1 MSPRH
6 LFIVAVLTVAEASAS
21 PVVAQQ
27 TTTAPTD
34 AEAALRAAD
43 AGYWRAYNAC
53 DAAGMSAYI
62 ADDVEF
68 YHDKGGLTRTKQ
80 ALVDSTM
87 KGICGNP
94 NFRIRRVA
102 DANIRFDPIPG
113 YGGVLSGDH
122 LFFATEPG
130 MPERQTGRATFVALW
145 HVDQGHWT
153 MTRVLS
159 LSHRP
164 VPYVAPAA
172 GTVLSAAQLERY
184 VGDYRMPTA
193 GIATV
198 AIENGKLTVS
208 TGMTRLTLAAKSP
221 DHFFAIERPLQFDFS
236 GNAKGKTDAVT
247 VIEEGKLVD
256 RGVRSDPAN
265 P

>member
-1 MSPRH
+1 
-6 LFIVAVLTVAEASAS
+6 
-21 PVVAQQ
+21 
-27 TTTAPTD
+27 
-34 AEAALRAAD
+34 
-43 AGYWRAYNAC
+43 
-53 DAAGMSAYI
+53 
-62 ADDVEF
+62 
-68 YHDKGGLTRTKQ
+68 
-80 ALVDSTM
+80 M

-102 DANIRFDPIPG
+102 DANVRFDPIPG

-145 HVDQGHWT
+145 RVDQGRWT

-159 LSHRP
+159 LSHQP
-164 VPYVAPAA
+164 VPYVAPPA
-172 GTVLSAAQLERY
+172 GAELSGRQLERY
-184 VGDYRMPTA
+184 VGRYQLPTA

-198 AIENGKLTVS
+198 AIENGKLTIS
-208 TGMTRLTLAAKSP
+208 TGDIHLTLAAKSA

-236 GNAKGKTDAVT
+236 GDAKGKADAVT
-247 VIEEGKLVD
+247 VVEEGKPVG
-256 RGVRSDPAN
+256 RGVRSVSAN